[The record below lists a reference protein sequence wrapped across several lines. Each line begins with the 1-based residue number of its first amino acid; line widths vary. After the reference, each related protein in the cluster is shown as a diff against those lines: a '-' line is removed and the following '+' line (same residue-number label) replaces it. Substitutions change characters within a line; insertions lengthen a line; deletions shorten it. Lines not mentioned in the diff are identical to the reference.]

1 MTGLRAGGVR
11 DSRTGSGGLPGIAGV
26 DARPRR
32 SIWASLQNTGRR
44 ADKPQVRLNEL
55 NVHDMLT
62 FAVIGGVAL
71 LVIARILMRN

>member
-1 MTGLRAGGVR
+1 M
-11 DSRTGSGGLPGIAGV
+11 
-26 DARPRR
+26 
-32 SIWASLQNTGRR
+32 
-44 ADKPQVRLNEL
+44 RLNEL